1 MIETLPQAAAEVV
14 PLLDRQRYVA
24 LAVAAAV
31 VVLVFE
37 LVRRRKLREE
47 YSWVWV
53 ATATFVAALALE
65 GDLLTTISFWVGSSS
80 PVWTLFFGT
89 MVFLLALA
97 LQFSVRLT
105 RLTHRHRTLGQRM
118 ALLEAEILR
127 LRERQE
133 ADDRATERHKADR
146 PAATRA
152 RDVVA

>member
-1 MIETLPQAAAEVV
+1 MTADVAQAVAEIA
-14 PLLDRQRYVA
+14 PLLDRQRYAA

-31 VVLVFE
+31 VVVVFE

-53 ATATFVAALALE
+53 ATALFVAVLAIE
-65 GDLLTTISFWVGSSS
+65 GDVLTAISSFVGSSS
-80 PVWTLFFGT
+80 PVWTLFVGT

-97 LQFSVRLT
+97 LQFSVRLS

-118 ALLEAEILR
+118 ALLEAEIQR
-127 LRERQE
+127 LRARDEAERG
-133 ADDRATERHKADR
+133 ADR
-146 PAATRA
+146 RAVERAAPNRA